1 MTIIPKPELKT
12 ISSRTVIAEQQ
23 KYHLMDYNCDLKT
36 YLVILNLPG
45 CDDGNFS
52 SINVLICFN
61 ESGNI
66 LNELLFKTILILDLA
81 FIWNKEYISL

>member
-1 MTIIPKPELKT
+1 MSIIPKPELKT

-23 KYHLMDYNCDLKT
+23 KYRLMDYNCDLKT

-66 LNELLFKTILILDLA
+66 LNELLNNINFG
-81 FIWNKEYISL
+81 FGFNME

>member
-1 MTIIPKPELKT
+1 
-12 ISSRTVIAEQQ
+12 
-23 KYHLMDYNCDLKT
+23 MDYNCDLKT
-36 YLVILNLPG
+36 YLVMLNLPG

-66 LNELLFKTILILDLA
+66 LNELLNNINILDLA
-81 FIWNKEYISL
+81 FIWSKEYNA